1 MDGTW
6 WATWWLFRFNH
17 PFGWKSRWISRFA
30 FLPGFLPHESASDL
44 DVPELCKQNPWWQS
58 VCRWRFVMCGSIAFR
73 SKRTPLECHS
83 EMFQCSTS
91 GWSHHPF
98 FEKIR
103 CGKWDAK
110 NFRDMDWT
118 ALWKKIDVRTAYN
131 RKDFSRQQNSLNSNS
146 PRSLVIIRPMTQVK
160 PASSYGIAR
169 WVGFEIV
176 WMMVEI
182 PGKDVCN
189 LDPKEVI
196 SFETYIYRFKI
207 YRIRSYH
214 ITTGKIT
221 YHWAKNRIIFKSH
234 HMISND
240 QMKIYENTYDYQNTT
255 KN

>member
-1 MDGTW
+1 
-6 WATWWLFRFNH
+6 
-17 PFGWKSRWISRFA
+17 
-30 FLPGFLPHESASDL
+30 
-44 DVPELCKQNPWWQS
+44 
-58 VCRWRFVMCGSIAFR
+58 
-73 SKRTPLECHS
+73 
-83 EMFQCSTS
+83 
-91 GWSHHPF
+91 
-98 FEKIR
+98 
-103 CGKWDAK
+103 
-110 NFRDMDWT
+110 
-118 ALWKKIDVRTAYN
+118 
-131 RKDFSRQQNSLNSNS
+131 
-146 PRSLVIIRPMTQVK
+146 MTQVK